1 MLTVWGR
8 KNSINVQKVMWTVA
22 ELGLEHERLD
32 VGRQYGGLD
41 TPEFLAMNP
50 NGRIPTIDDNGTVV
64 WESNAVVRYLA
75 AKYGAGG
82 LWPEDAARRALADQW
97 MDWMVTVIVP
107 HINPIFVGLIR
118 TSAEQR
124 DNAAIDAAARSMA
137 DGWRILDA
145 HLAAMPYAAGAA
157 LSMADIPLG
166 CACYRYYA
174 LDIAHPDMPHLV
186 AWYERLQTRDAFR
199 EHVMIALS

>member
-22 ELGLEHERLD
+22 ELGLEHERID

-50 NGRIPTIDDNGTVV
+50 NRLIPTIDDNGTVV

-75 AKYGAGG
+75 AKYGSGG
-82 LWPEDAARRALADQW
+82 LWPEDAARRARADQW
-97 MDWMVTVIVP
+97 MDWMVAVIVP
-107 HINPIFVGLIR
+107 HLFSVFIGLIR
-118 TSAEQR
+118 TPPEER
-124 DNAAIDAAARSMA
+124 DNAAIAASAEEMA
-137 DGWRILDA
+137 VCWRILDA
-145 HLAAMPYAAGAA
+145 HLADMPYVAGAA
-157 LSMADIPLG
+157 LSIADIPLG
-166 CACYRYYA
+166 CACHRYYA
-174 LDIAHPDMPHLV
+174 LDIAHPEMPHLA
-186 AWYERLQTRDAFR
+186 AWYERLRARAAFR

>member
-22 ELGLEHERLD
+22 ELGLEHERID

-41 TPEFLAMNP
+41 TAEFHAMNP
-50 NGRIPTIDDNGTVV
+50 NRLIPTIDDNGTVV

-82 LWPEDAARRALADQW
+82 LWPEDAARRGRADQW

-107 HINPIFVGLIR
+107 HLFSAFIGLIR
-118 TSAEQR
+118 TPAEQR
-124 DNAAIDAAARSMA
+124 DSAAIAASADEMA
-137 DGWRILDA
+137 VSWRILDA
-145 HLAAMPYAAGAA
+145 HLAALPYVAGEA

-166 CACYRYYA
+166 CACHRYYA
-174 LDIAHPDMPHLV
+174 LDIQRPEMPHLV
-186 AWYERLQTRDAFR
+186 AWYERLQARAAFR